1 MLTHFLLSWA
11 ESYVVPA
18 LSKLFYLGQ
27 FLSICWAFLFSFV
40 GPFLDGGLYFLDR
53 LLGLFSGQFSWA
65 FFGPVLGHFSGPLI
79 SIWVVYCWALFVFL
93 IGLVLIPLLGPVF
106 ELLLGCSV

>member
-53 LLGLFSGQFSWA
+53 LLGLFLDSF
-65 FFGPVLGHFSGPLI
+65 LGLSLG
-79 SIWVVYCWALFVFL
+79 LFLVIFL
-93 IGLVLIPLLGPVF
+93 GL
-106 ELLLGCSV
+106 